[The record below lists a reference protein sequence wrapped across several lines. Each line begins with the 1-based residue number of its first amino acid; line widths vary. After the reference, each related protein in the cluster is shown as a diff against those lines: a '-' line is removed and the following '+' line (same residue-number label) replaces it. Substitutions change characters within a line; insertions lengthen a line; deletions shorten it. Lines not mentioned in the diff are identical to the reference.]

1 MSDIK
6 SWLAVAVAVGASLVL
21 NGCAGMSK
29 NQAAL
34 VGALSCGIPA
44 AAAGGFVS
52 HNNEPNH
59 HIPCGGR
66 RSYRPSERRID
77 LWWSGVR
84 TDSGTQTTTTSPATS
99 A

>member
-6 SWLAVAVAVGASLVL
+6 SWLAVAVGASLVL

-52 HNNEPNH
+52 
-59 HIPCGGR
+59 
-66 RSYRPSERRID
+66 
-77 LWWSGVR
+77 
-84 TDSGTQTTTTSPATS
+84 Q
-99 A
+99 

>member
-6 SWLAVAVAVGASLVL
+6 SWLAVAVGASLVL

-34 VGALSCGIPA
+34 VGALGCGIPA

-52 HNNEPNH
+52 HNNEP
-59 HIPCGGR
+59 ITT
-66 RSYRPSERRID
+66 Y
-77 LWWSGVR
+77 LWA
-84 TDSGTQTTTTSPATS
+84 PAQLS